1 MKKYLLLLLLLPV
14 VIKAEMTIN
23 RPYPTLQ
30 EQDGTPSVRYPLIK
44 VPNGSLTDGTTF
56 ASLTFGG
63 GSGDAVLAATQT
75 WTGQNTYL
83 STVTYK
89 SSATFDSSVNFSSG
103 VLTFGD
109 EVTLKSAIDGRAIF
123 FFNSFGTRLFYTP
136 FNSMGIGTNSIDFYI
151 GAAKVMTLGESGHL
165 GLGTPNNANFNQG
178 ALFDVRDGSVSIHGS
193 GSALEVGYKSG
204 IVSSS
209 VFMVEPASFSVY
221 GDGNVGI
228 GLRGNPQV
236 KLHVA
241 GTGFDAA
248 VVIQNTIST
257 PTAMVFLNPYQQ
269 WDLGTDPE
277 SSGTGGRRNFEFVNE
292 SEDTVVMVL
301 STGPGTVSILNRNPT
316 PNSMF
321 QVGGGTLTVFR
332 SGYVGIGESNPD
344 NIFAKLHVVDSN
356 NETALILIQNTISS
370 GAAQFVSEN
379 GSITWGAGIVDPD
392 SAENANAVNNYTI
405 RNFSNGTNDVII
417 SSATGSASFIS
428 SVTVRSGNFYNS
440 TADQGIILK
449 SANSTCYKV
458 TVSNAGALQTASVT
472 CPN

>member
-30 EQDGTPSVRYPLIK
+30 EQDGSPSVRYPLIK

-209 VFMVEPASFSVY
+209 VFMVEPASFSVF
-221 GDGNVGI
+221 GN
-228 GLRGNPQV
+228 
-236 KLHVA
+236 
-241 GTGFDAA
+241 GF
-248 VVIQNTIST
+248 
-257 PTAMVFLNPYQQ
+257 
-269 WDLGTDPE
+269 
-277 SSGTGGRRNFEFVNE
+277 
-292 SEDTVVMVL
+292 
-301 STGPGTVSILNRNPT
+301 
-316 PNSMF
+316 
-321 QVGGGTLTVFR
+321 
-332 SGYVGIGESNPD
+332 VGIGEKNLD
-344 NIFAKLHVVDSN
+344 NLFAKLHVVDSN

-370 GAAQFVSEN
+370 GAAQFVSNN
-379 GSITWGAGIVDPD
+379 GSISWAAGIVDPD
-392 SAENANAVNNYTI
+392 SVENANAVNNYTI
-405 RNFSNGTNDVII
+405 RNFDRGTNDVII

-428 SVTVRSGNFYNS
+428 SITVNSGNFYNS

>member
-30 EQDGTPSVRYPLIK
+30 EQDGSPSVRYPLIK

-75 WTGQNTYL
+75 WTGQNTYT
-83 STVTYK
+83 STTTFK
-89 SSATFDSSVNFSSG
+89 STTTFDGSVFFSSG

-109 EVTLKSAIDGRAIF
+109 EVTLKSAIDGRAIM

-136 FNSMGIGTNSIDFYI
+136 FNSFSIGTNSLDFYL
-151 GAAKVMTLGESGHL
+151 GAANIARFGNNGHFS
-165 GLGTPNNANFNQG
+165 LGTKNDSFDMG

-370 GAAQFVSEN
+370 GAAQFVSNN
-379 GSITWGAGIVDPD
+379 GSISWAAGIVDPD
-392 SAENANAVNNYTI
+392 SVENANAVNNYTI
-405 RNFSNGTNDVII
+405 RNFDRGTNDVII

-428 SVTVRSGNFYNS
+428 SITVNSGNFYNS